1 MTKKETINK
10 PIVATRSFRSAYSIK
25 PRSQM
30 NTGSISLTEKHHK
43 DECDI
48 NKILAR
54 YVKTGVITH
63 GKTLTGYYDDVSNIG
78 DYTQAMETVA
88 RAKELFMQ
96 LPSGVRTKFNNNPAE
111 FLDFCGDEDN
121 LEELQ
126 EMGLANA
133 PKNENLRSVKSEDRK
148 KEEIPAEPVSDKPQ
162 GASETVAT

>member
-1 MTKKETINK
+1 MTKKDTINK

-48 NKILAR
+48 NKILSR
-54 YVKTGVITH
+54 YLKTGVITH

-133 PKNENLRSVKSEDRK
+133 PKKASAEASSK
-148 KEEIPAEPVSDKPQ
+148 KEEIKAEKPLSDKPE
-162 GASETVAT
+162 GASEHMDT

>member
-1 MTKKETINK
+1 MTKKDTINK

-48 NKILAR
+48 NKILGR
-54 YVKTGVITH
+54 YLKTGVITH

-133 PKNENLRSVKSEDRK
+133 PKKDVVSTPGESATSPSSET
-148 KEEIPAEPVSDKPQ
+148 ASDKPE